1 MSSLYMPVTSLFQR
15 AAETGERTSEHFY
28 ITITQGFQNYLSN
41 AKDQVDKYSGGKGYT
56 QGNSST
62 NSTSMKTAK

>member
-1 MSSLYMPVTSLFQR
+1 MSATSLPQR
-15 AAETGERTSEHFY
+15 AAEIGERTSEHFY
-28 ITITQGFQNYLSN
+28 IIITQGFPNYLSN

-62 NSTSMKTAK
+62 NSTGMKTAK